1 MKKIFE
7 LTTDRKIR
15 INTKNK
21 TVLCENL
28 HMAILYARKC

>member
-7 LTTDRKIR
+7 LTTDHKIQ
-15 INTKNK
+15 INTKK
-21 TVLCENL
+21 KKVLCENL

>member
-7 LTTDRKIR
+7 LTTDHKIQ

-21 TVLCENL
+21 KVLCENL